1 MKKTYSALPASMK
14 NMEMYG
20 FHWMEFVLSI
30 PSPLYII
37 TSYKSNGLS
46 NPQRMTVGEPDLK
59 RLERRMADH
68 KLLGPDMVG
77 QAVAYGPGISLEF
90 LGDGQPGRR
99 SGVGQGRVEQ
109 VKGDPVGLIF
119 DFQAFGQGLDG
130 SLG

>member
-1 MKKTYSALPASMK
+1 
-14 NMEMYG
+14 
-20 FHWMEFVLSI
+20 
-30 PSPLYII
+30 
-37 TSYKSNGLS
+37 
-46 NPQRMTVGEPDLK
+46 MTVGEPDLK

-77 QAVAYGPGISLEF
+77 QAVTYGPGISLEF

-99 SGVGQGRVEQ
+99 SGVGQGLVEQ
-109 VKGDPVGLIF
+109 VKGDPVGLIFVKGDPVGLIF